1 MSKENSHS
9 NTTVKTI
16 LKRYWWILL
25 ICLISPIAIN
35 YALLIPAFG
44 PVVGTNIDWL
54 AFFGSYIA
62 AIIPALGSFIIL
74 FIQRKDNHEEN
85 KQNRQLQINVL
96 KYQQEM
102 QWLSEKK
109 EILID
114 FALTLNKN
122 DLIELSNKIAAKQ
135 DILQDVKR
143 LLEKLVKHDSRVGFM
158 TVSAQT
164 DKYKEYNEKR
174 NETFNTFRNT
184 LLDLQEI
191 NIIFNI
197 PDYNQRGAILNIR
210 LEQGFIHSGLK
221 DIIAQFP
228 YPGAFL
234 LTNPSEVALMLISSI
249 PDLLEDT
256 RKAALDYVKSEADR
270 IASLVE

>member
-1 MSKENSHS
+1 M
-9 NTTVKTI
+9 
-16 LKRYWWILL
+16 KRFKKYWWILL
-25 ICLISPIAIN
+25 LIVVAPIIIN

-44 PVVGTNIDWL
+44 PVVGENVHWL
-54 AFFGSYIA
+54 SFWGSYLA
-62 AIIPALGSFIIL
+62 ALIPAFGAFIIL
-74 FIQRKDNHEEN
+74 FIQREDNHEEN
-85 KQNRQLQINVL
+85 EHNRQLQINVL

-102 QWLSEKK
+102 HWLSEKR

-114 FALTLNKN
+114 FAMTLNKN

-135 DILQDVKR
+135 DILQDVKH
-143 LLEKLVKHDSRVGFM
+143 LMETLVKHDSRVGFM
-158 TVSAQT
+158 TVSVQT

-174 NETFNTFRNT
+174 NAAFNTFRNT

-191 NIIFNI
+191 NIIFNMT
-197 PDYNQRGAILNIR
+197 DYNQRVLVLNAR
-210 LEQGFIHSGLK
+210 LEHGFIHQGLK

-249 PDLLEDT
+249 PDLLENT
-256 RKAALDYVKSEADR
+256 RKAALDYVKSEEER
-270 IASLVE
+270 IARIL